1 MRVILEPTA
10 VLVRLSRWQ
19 KVVGLMRDITVARE
33 HVGAVSVV
41 ENGVREAMG
50 TGLKV
55 GLRLPWLCY
64 VGRTI
69 RLDRAFV
76 VRRGVPTLSIDVR
89 DGGPLTNV
97 LVSTP
102 DAHELARAL
111 STPAGE
117 DADGD
122 GSGSQLA

>member
-1 MRVILEPTA
+1 MQVIVDDRA
-10 VLVRLSRWQ
+10 VQVRLSLWQ
-19 KVVGLMRDITVARE
+19 KVVGLMRDITIARE
-33 HVGAVSVV
+33 HVGEVRVV

-76 VRRGVPTLSIDVR
+76 VRRGVPTLSIDVHA
-89 DGGPLTNV
+89 GGPLENV

-102 DAHELARAL
+102 QAAELARAL
-111 STPAGE
+111 GAPPEAG
-117 DADGD
+117 APPR
-122 GSGSQLA
+122 A